1 MEVGVAT
8 DVGAGQR
15 SYEDAWSAEQL
26 HKNVTLLAVA
36 DGFGRAQGVPAATLV
51 LETVRDVVRRELR
64 RATFPSRTLSP
75 TDVRQLLVNAFS
87 EANDRLYRLGGGSDD
102 CVTTASTCTAVL
114 IINDQ
119 AFIAHVG
126 DARAY
131 LLRRNELVALTSDE
145 SILPELVRSGGRPQ
159 RQGKLR
165 PSGPLLIRAL
175 GIENAVAI
183 APKVSHYTLHAR
195 DSVALLTDG
204 AHRAVALADLQPALA
219 GKETA
224 EASAQRVVALARVA
238 GGADNATVLLA
249 REATVHGSPADQAQ
263 APRTARRPGVM
274 LLIALAFFVIVTIG
288 IIAWWL
294 SDSHLYLGTNPGG
307 TVALF
312 AGAPQS
318 VYGVPLH
325 VTRKT
330 YPIAAQSL
338 PASVQRDLDH
348 GLQVSSQIAADDFLR
363 EQILH

>member
-36 DGFGRAQGVPAATLV
+36 DGFGRPQGVPAATLV
-51 LETVRDVVRRELR
+51 LETVRDAVRRELR

-75 TDVRQLLVNAFS
+75 TDVRQLLINAFS

-102 CVTTASTCTAVL
+102 CVTAASTCTAVL

-119 AFIAHVG
+119 AFIAHIG

-145 SILPELVRSGGRPQ
+145 SILPELVRSGSRPH
-159 RQGKLR
+159 RQGKSR
-165 PSGPLLIRAL
+165 PSRPLLMRAL
-175 GIENAVAI
+175 GIENAVTV
-183 APKVSHYTLHAR
+183 APKVSHYTLHGR
-195 DSVALLTDG
+195 DAIALLTDG

-219 GKETA
+219 GRETA

-249 REATVHGSPADQAQ
+249 RDATIHGSPGDHAQ
-263 APRTARRPGVM
+263 TPRKPRVSMVM
-274 LLIALAFFVIVTIG
+274 LLVALAFFILVTAGIV
-288 IIAWWL
+288 AWWL
-294 SDSHLYLGTNPGG
+294 SDSHLYLGENSEG
-307 TVALF
+307 TVSLY
-312 AGAPQS
+312 AGAPQTI
-318 VYGVPLH
+318 YGVPLH
-325 VTRKT
+325 VMRKT
-330 YPIAAQSL
+330 YRVPAQSL
-338 PASVQRDLDH
+338 PVSVQRDLDH
-348 GLQVSSQIAADDFLR
+348 GLSVSSQIAADDFLR
-363 EQILH
+363 EQALR